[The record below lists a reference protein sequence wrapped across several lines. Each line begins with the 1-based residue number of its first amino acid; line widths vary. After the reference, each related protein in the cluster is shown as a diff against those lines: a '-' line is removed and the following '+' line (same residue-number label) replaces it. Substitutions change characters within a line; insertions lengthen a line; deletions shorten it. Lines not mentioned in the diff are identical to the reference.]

1 MPYIATGVGCT
12 HRTDWENQFAGQ
24 RFHHPKEKHFQTL
37 HNDGVF
43 SLLFLSG
50 FYLYILVQYYL
61 QAIPALSR
69 HEIIPQTLNLSLKL
83 QWRDLAQW
91 EMVYVEQS
99 LQVMSKQ
106 ERLENWTARI
116 MACRG
121 SGMTVRAWCQE
132 NGLSE
137 KTYYYWQRRL
147 FQTLSEQQQAIQQP
161 AFAEIAPAPNV
172 RPSCGVAVT
181 VQISGV
187 EAEIYNGAD
196 AATVETVLRIL
207 KSC

>member
-1 MPYIATGVGCT
+1 
-12 HRTDWENQFAGQ
+12 
-24 RFHHPKEKHFQTL
+24 
-37 HNDGVF
+37 
-43 SLLFLSG
+43 
-50 FYLYILVQYYL
+50 
-61 QAIPALSR
+61 
-69 HEIIPQTLNLSLKL
+69 
-83 QWRDLAQW
+83 
-91 EMVYVEQS
+91 
-99 LQVMSKQ
+99 
-106 ERLENWTARI
+106 
-116 MACRG
+116 MACRD

-161 AFAEIAPAPNV
+161 AFAEITPTPNV
-172 RPSCGVAVT
+172 RPPGGVAVT
-181 VQISGV
+181 ARISGV